1 MKTITAQIE
10 VPETGTITLPVPT
23 GLQPGVHAVLVVI
36 EEDVESPLRVK
47 SFDDFPVDSVG
58 TWHGDKSLRREN
70 LYGDDGR

>member
-1 MKTITAQIE
+1 MKTITAEIE

-23 GLQPGVHAVLVVI
+23 GLQPGVHSVLVII
-36 EEDVESPLRVK
+36 EEAAESPLQSK

-58 TWHGDKSLRREN
+58 AWRGDRSLRREN